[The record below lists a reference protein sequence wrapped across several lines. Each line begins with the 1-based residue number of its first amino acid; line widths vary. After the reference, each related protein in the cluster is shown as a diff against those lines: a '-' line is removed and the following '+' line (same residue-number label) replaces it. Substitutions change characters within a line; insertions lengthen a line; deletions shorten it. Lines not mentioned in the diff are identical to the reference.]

1 MARFTLYAKKVSYYR
16 KEINA
21 KDRKTAEKRGDQYES
36 ERLFIP
42 TGEEF
47 YITSIEENE
56 DNDAVSYTHL
66 TLPTIYSV

>member
-1 MARFTLYAKKVSYYR
+1 MNQRICNVAKFTLYAKKVYYYR

-21 KDRKTAEKRGDQYES
+21 RDRKTAEKRGDQYES

-56 DNDAVSYTHL
+56 DVNQDN
-66 TLPTIYSV
+66 

>member
-1 MARFTLYAKKVSYYR
+1 MNQRRCKVAKFTLYAKKVYYYR

-21 KDRKTAEKRGDQYES
+21 RDRKTAEKRGDQYES

-56 DNDAVSYTHL
+56 DEG
-66 TLPTIYSV
+66 

>member
-1 MARFTLYAKKVSYYR
+1 MPKFTLYAKKVHYYR

-21 KDRKTAEKRGDQYES
+21 RDRKTAEKRSDQDES

-56 DNDAVSYTHL
+56 DD
-66 TLPTIYSV
+66 

>member
-21 KDRKTAEKRGDQYES
+21 KDRKTAEKRSNQYES

-42 TGEEF
+42 IGEEF

-56 DNDAVSYTHL
+56 DENYEQQ
-66 TLPTIYSV
+66 

>member
-1 MARFTLYAKKVSYYR
+1 MPKFTLYAKKIYYYR

-21 KDRKTAEKRGDQYES
+21 RDRKTAEKRADQYES

-47 YITSIEENE
+47 YVTSIEENE
-56 DNDAVSYTHL
+56 DVNQDN
-66 TLPTIYSV
+66 

>member
-1 MARFTLYAKKVSYYR
+1 MPKFTLYAKKVNYYL

-21 KDRKTAEKRGDQYES
+21 RDRKTAEKRGAQYES

-47 YITSIEENE
+47 YVTSIEENE
-56 DNDAVSYTHL
+56 DD
-66 TLPTIYSV
+66 

>member
-1 MARFTLYAKKVSYYR
+1 VAKFTLYAKKVYYYR

-21 KDRKTAEKRGDQYES
+21 RDRKTAEKRCDQYES

-56 DNDAVSYTHL
+56 DD
-66 TLPTIYSV
+66 IEC

>member
-1 MARFTLYAKKVSYYR
+1 MNQRRCKVAKFTLYAKKVYYYR

-21 KDRKTAEKRGDQYES
+21 RDRKTAEKRGDQYES

-56 DNDAVSYTHL
+56 DVEDNRE
-66 TLPTIYSV
+66 

>member
-1 MARFTLYAKKVSYYR
+1 MSKYILYAKKVSYYR

-21 KDRKTAEKRGDQYES
+21 KDIKSAEKRGGRYES

-56 DNDAVSYTHL
+56 DAV
-66 TLPTIYSV
+66 

>member
-1 MARFTLYAKKVSYYR
+1 MAKFTLYAKKVYYYR

-21 KDRKTAEKRGDQYES
+21 RDRKTAEKRGDQYES

-47 YITSIEENE
+47 YITSIEESEDVE
-56 DNDAVSYTHL
+56 DNRD
-66 TLPTIYSV
+66 

>member
-1 MARFTLYAKKVSYYR
+1 MNQRRCKVARFTLYAKKVYYYR

-21 KDRKTAEKRGDQYES
+21 RDRKTAEKRGDQYES

-56 DNDAVSYTHL
+56 DVNQDN
-66 TLPTIYSV
+66 

>member
-1 MARFTLYAKKVSYYR
+1 MPKFTLYAKKVYYYR

-21 KDRKTAEKRGDQYES
+21 RDRKTAKKRGDQYES

-56 DNDAVSYTHL
+56 DVEDNRE
-66 TLPTIYSV
+66 

>member
-1 MARFTLYAKKVSYYR
+1 MPKFTLYAKKVYYYR

-21 KDRKTAEKRGDQYES
+21 RDRKTAEKRSDQYES

-56 DNDAVSYTHL
+56 DD
-66 TLPTIYSV
+66 